1 MVQQGGERWPLGAA
15 GRAAAVAAAA
25 AELPAL
31 PGKSAGSLPPK
42 ALDIELLRAA
52 GVCELG
58 SRLALAGKRTGG
70 G

>member
-1 MVQQGGERWPLGAA
+1 MVARGGLGAA

-25 AELPAL
+25 VEL